1 MAAVTPASAA
11 EPVEPMQ
18 VGAHDEVHP
27 AGTAMPSAHVQP
39 EPPVVVSARDY
50 LGVDAA
56 AEPEPAAL
64 AAVEPQPAF
73 QPVQEVQPEPV
84 AEAAPVMAE
93 LPQPEVPQAGQ
104 PEVTATETV
113 ATETAAAEAIT
124 TNNIVSRFDQP
135 EADGLSTY

>member
-1 MAAVTPASAA
+1 
-11 EPVEPMQ
+11 
-18 VGAHDEVHP
+18 
-27 AGTAMPSAHVQP
+27 MPSAHVQP

-50 LGVDAA
+50 LGV

-73 QPVQEVQPEPV
+73 QPAQEVQPEPV

-113 ATETAAAEAIT
+113 AAETAAAEAIT